1 MFRGKEKRMNIPESF
16 LKNQVFDSRAI
27 GFNRQLVPNNVHAG
41 IHENNKVGYRVMPD
55 GKVWVSLYGPE
66 AGKVTAGY
74 PNNLVELEKDE
85 EGMWTGTIQYDEPG
99 LKQLI
104 FYVDG
109 VRIVNPLAPI
119 GYGWGYGINYIEV
132 PDPEQD
138 FILVKK
144 VPHGTVALE
153 YFDSEVTGETE
164 CCYVYTP
171 PRYRDDPEK
180 RYPVLYLHHGGGE
193 NETVWTHLGK
203 VNFIMDN
210 LLAEG
215 KAVPFIIV
223 MNNVMMQVNTDG
235 NPHEDTT
242 RFGEMLINDCIPFI
256 DSHYRT
262 APDKRHR
269 AIAGLSMGS
278 LLSGTI
284 VMQHYDVFGSA
295 GLFTGYTWP
304 SIPGRDQPHPEQKV
318 LDDPEIFNREVDP
331 FFGAMGD
338 LEISIPLFKKEGETC
353 REKGI
358 NYIQK
363 IYPGHH
369 EWRVWR
375 AAFHDYAQMLFRK
388 D

>member
-1 MFRGKEKRMNIPESF
+1 MNIPENF
-16 LKNQVFDSRAI
+16 LKNQVFDSRSI
-27 GFNRQLVPNNVHAG
+27 GFNRQLIPKASSGGV
-41 IHENNKVGYRVMPD
+41 HENNTVGYSVMPD
-55 GKVWVSLYGPE
+55 GKVRVYLNGPD
-66 AGKVTAGY
+66 AGEVTAGY
-74 PNNLVELEKDE
+74 PGNMVALEKGED
-85 EGMWTGTIQYDEPG
+85 GMWTGVIQYEEPG

-109 VRIVNPLAPI
+109 VRIINPLAPI
-119 GYGWGYGINYIEV
+119 GYGWGFGINYIEI

-138 FILVKK
+138 FILIKK
-144 VPHGTVALE
+144 VPHGSVTLE

-171 PRYRDDPEK
+171 PRYGIDTDV
-180 RYPVLYLHHGGGE
+180 RYPVLYLQHGGGE

-235 NPHEDTT
+235 NPHEDINQYSD
-242 RFGEMLINDCIPFI
+242 MLINDCIPFI
-256 DSHYRT
+256 ESRFRVI
-262 APDKRHR
+262 PDKKHR
-269 AIAGLSMGS
+269 AVAGLSMGS
-278 LLSGTI
+278 LLSGKI
-284 VMQHYDVFGSA
+284 IMEHYDVFGSA

-304 SIPGRDQPHPEQKV
+304 VIQGRTDEEHEKQYSA
-318 LDDPEIFNREVDP
+318 LDDAERFNREVDP

-338 LEISIPLFKKEGETC
+338 LEISVPLFRKEGETC

-358 NYIQK
+358 NYIQHL
-363 IYPGHH
+363 YPGHH

-375 AAFHDYAQMLFRK
+375 AAFHDYAQIVFRNA
-388 D
+388 

>member
-1 MFRGKEKRMNIPESF
+1 MNIPERF
-16 LKNQVFDSRAI
+16 LRNQVFDSRSV
-27 GFNRQLVPNNVHAG
+27 GFNRQLIPNNVHAG
-41 IHENNKVGYRVMPD
+41 IHENNRTGYEVMPD
-55 GKVWVSLYGPE
+55 GSVKVFFYGPE
-66 AGKVTAGY
+66 ASEVTAGY
-74 PNNLVELEKDE
+74 PGNIVKLEKDP
-85 EGMWTGTIQYDEPG
+85 EGMWTGTVQYEEPG

-109 VRIVNPLAPI
+109 VRVVNPLAPI
-119 GYGWGYGINYIEV
+119 GYGWGFGINYIEI
-132 PDPEQD
+132 PDPDQD
-138 FILVKK
+138 FLLVKK

-171 PRYRDDPEK
+171 ACYHEDPQR
-180 RYPVLYLHHGGGE
+180 RYPVLYLQHGGGE
-193 NETVWTHLGK
+193 NETVWTHMGK

-210 LLAEG
+210 LIAEE

-235 NPHEDTT
+235 HPHEDTT
-242 RFGEMLINDCIPFI
+242 QYSDMLINDCIPFI
-256 DSHYRT
+256 DSRYRT
-262 APDKRHR
+262 FADKKHR

-278 LLSGTI
+278 LISGTMI
-284 VMQHYDVFGSA
+284 MQHYDVFGSA
-295 GLFTGYTWP
+295 GLFTGFTWP
-304 SIPGRDQPHPEQKV
+304 SIPGRPDAPHPELAV
-318 LDDPEIFNREVDP
+318 LDDPETFNREVEP

-338 LEISIPLFKKEGETC
+338 LEISQPLFKKEGEMC

-363 IYPGHH
+363 TYPGHH

-375 AAFHDYAQMLFRK
+375 AALRDYAQMLFRNV
-388 D
+388 